1 MQSSLAMKNNYAV
14 QKISY
19 AGKRQSL
26 LDDLEQL
33 CRAEEI
39 KCREGT
45 IFFSQHQVLGGH
57 GLFETIKIIM
67 GCRRCQISEEQIL
80 FNAED

>member
-1 MQSSLAMKNNYAV
+1 M
-14 QKISY
+14 
-19 AGKRQSL
+19 RQSL

-45 IFFSQHQVLGGH
+45 VYSQRHQILGGH

-67 GCRRCQISEEQIL
+67 GC
-80 FNAED
+80 

>member
-1 MQSSLAMKNNYAV
+1 MKNDYAV

-19 AGKRQSL
+19 AGMRQSL

-45 IFFSQHQVLGGH
+45 VYSQRQQILGGH

-67 GCRRCQISEEQIL
+67 GC
-80 FNAED
+80 